1 MRMIDYH
8 DTTGEE
14 IWETENSYY
23 IETYSRHPIEDG
35 GRWRATKGVILF
47 SNESLAILDMERM
60 EYIEQRLK
68 WESL

>member
-1 MRMIDYH
+1 MRLIDYH

-14 IWETENSYY
+14 VWETTTSYY
-23 IETYSRHPIEDG
+23 IETYSRWPIEDG

-60 EYIEQRLK
+60 EYIEHHLK
-68 WESL
+68 WERI